1 MNELPEA
8 PNAQVVVPEDPQE
21 DHLRRLVTMWGVLSD
36 LSFGD
41 LLLYVPAG
49 RGYMVRSQVRPATGQ
64 TLYKSDRVGSWA
76 AGADR
81 PHVERAWRSGA
92 IEGGDLFVEELGVS
106 VTVP

>member
-49 RGYMVRSQVRPATGQ
+49 RGYMVRSQVRPKGKKNIA
-64 TLYKSDRVGSWA
+64 
-76 AGADR
+76 
-81 PHVERAWRSGA
+81 
-92 IEGGDLFVEELGVS
+92 
-106 VTVP
+106 